1 MREMVFLLEEP
12 SAKAM
17 LESLLPRMLDSSIK
31 FKLIA
36 FEGKQDLEKQM
47 IRKMRNYT
55 NPHARFIVMRD
66 QDAMPD
72 CLLIKNDLLARC
84 AEAGRQGVSL
94 VRIACR
100 ELESF
105 YLADLAAVEDGLGL
119 RGLVKQ
125 QGMAKFRNPDHL
137 QKPSKELSILT
148 KKRYEKVNGS
158 RLIGKNLDVKNER
171 SISFK
176 NLVAGIKRMECELLE
191 LVD

>member
-17 LESLLPRMLDSSIK
+17 LESLLPRMLDSSIE
-31 FKLIA
+31 FKLLA

-47 IRKMRNYT
+47 VRKMRSYL

-72 CLLIKNDLLARC
+72 CVVIKNALLARC
-84 AEAGRQGVSL
+84 AEAGRQGASL

-105 YLADLAAVEDGLGL
+105 YLADLAAVETGLGI

-125 QGMAKFRNPDHL
+125 QGTAKFRSPDYL

-148 KKRYEKVNGS
+148 KNRYEKVSGS
-158 RLIGKNLDVKNER
+158 RRIGENLDVENER

-176 NLVAGIKRMECELLE
+176 NLIAGIKRMEQELLE
-191 LVD
+191 FVE

>member
-1 MREMVFLLEEP
+1 MREMVFLLEEL

-17 LESLLPRMLDSSIK
+17 LESLLPRMLDSSIE
-31 FKLIA
+31 FKLLA

-47 IRKMRNYT
+47 VRKMRNYI

-72 CLLIKNDLLARC
+72 CLVIKNVLLTRC
-84 AEAGRQGVSL
+84 AEAGRQAVSL

-105 YLADLAAVEDGLGL
+105 YLADLAAVETGLGI
-119 RGLVKQ
+119 RGLAKQ
-125 QGMAKFRNPDHL
+125 QGTSKFRSPDYL

-148 KKRYEKVNGS
+148 KKRYEKVSSSG
-158 RLIGKNLDVKNER
+158 LIGKNLDVENER
-171 SISFK
+171 SKSFK
-176 NLVAGIKRMECELLE
+176 NLITGIKRMEQELLE
-191 LVD
+191 LAE